1 VFLLCC
7 HPGVVRSNNSIV
19 APVSN
24 TNTIW
29 SVKENSSAVFRQ
41 ALCGCRVNN
50 AVGKQLLT
58 REGVDSVVRTIGRG
72 GDAEGTYSAEVLH
85 FALQNK
91 VYRFAGFRA
100 RTTCGLP
107 RRRTVSMCALDDIC
121 RTRSPCTTWGWTQQR
136 DWCLSGR
143 NSCMPGLWTCL
154 YVDD

>member
-1 VFLLCC
+1 M
-7 HPGVVRSNNSIV
+7 
-19 APVSN
+19 VS
-24 TNTIW
+24 
-29 SVKENSSAVFRQ
+29 KRNSSAVFRQ

-72 GDAEGTYSAEVLH
+72 GDAEGDYSAEVLH
-85 FALQNK
+85 FALQKK

-107 RRRTVSMCALDDIC
+107 RRRTVSICALDGIC
-121 RTRSPCTTWGWTQQR
+121 PTSRALHRCGR
-136 DWCLSGR
+136 NSGTGACPGDETPIQIRRWR